1 MRGSALLSLLAA
13 LPSASAFI
21 KGFNIGANDPDGSCK
36 TQAEWQ
42 KAFTQLNG
50 LPSGPFN
57 SVRLFASSD
66 CNTLANAVPAAI
78 ATGTKLLVGVW
89 TADDAHFGA
98 EKAALINAISAY
110 GTGWILAVSVGS
122 EVGYRK
128 ELPAWKMAQQIYDV
142 RGMVRSMGVSAPVGA
157 VDTWTT
163 WVDGQ
168 YTDVITACDFV
179 GTDGYPYWQGSTPE
193 QASGVF
199 WQSVNVVRDRVNAV
213 KVSLFLRIE
222 KKGYCL
228 SGGV

>member
-21 KGFNIGANDPDGSCK
+21 KGFNIGANNPDGSCK

-110 GTGWILAVSVGS
+110 GSGWILAVSVGS

-213 KVSLFLRIE
+213 KVSLFFENRNKII
-222 KKGYCL
+222 
-228 SGGV
+228 V